1 MSERGM
7 WLLTWSG
14 RQEETGA
21 ELLLQALEYL
31 LEGGGR
37 QTDRQ
42 TQSRMKEGVIPFLPP
57 GSSAAPPPILPHYG
71 GSR

>member
-21 ELLLQALEYL
+21 KLLLQALEYL

-42 TQSRMKEGVIPFLPP
+42 DRFRAG
-57 GSSAAPPPILPHYG
+57 
-71 GSR
+71 